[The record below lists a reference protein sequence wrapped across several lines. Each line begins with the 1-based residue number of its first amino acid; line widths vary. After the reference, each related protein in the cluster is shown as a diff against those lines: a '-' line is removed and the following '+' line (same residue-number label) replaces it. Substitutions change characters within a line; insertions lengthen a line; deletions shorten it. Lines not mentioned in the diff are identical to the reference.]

1 MSSMG
6 YLAFVVSV
14 INSVV
19 NAANNINSNNNNNNN
34 NNNDNNNN
42 NNNVN
47 IQNSNNN
54 QNNMNMV
61 IAGRKIPIEK
71 VLNLQNR
78 LARHHKE
85 SEGKTMNQTI
95 FNILDFNPVTKEQFN
110 RTVILP
116 LQPQLNRQQKQ
127 ETENTED
134 SSEGFTN
141 LFKHAVKKYFPN
153 LLRKKRSFV
162 DQEISNCNFSL
173 QGEAMVAQSLQAVH
187 IMLAMWVQF
196 ENKKV
201 KLNKNLKIRHGIIQ
215 DLPTVEQFCRAVS
228 DGAKSGKWAK
238 LVTKKLAEGAL
249 KFWNIKAVG
258 DGSLDIIHFCTDYV
272 ELKE

>member
-19 NAANNINSNNNNNNN
+19 NAANNINS
-34 NNNDNNNN
+34 NNNN

-71 VLNLQNR
+71 VLKLQNR

-85 SEGKTMNQTI
+85 SEEKKANQTI
-95 FNILDFNPVTKEQFN
+95 LNILDFNPVTKEQFN

-116 LQPQLNRQQKQ
+116 LQPQLNRKPEQ
-127 ETENTED
+127 E
-134 SSEGFTN
+134 
-141 LFKHAVKKYFPN
+141 A
-153 LLRKKRSFV
+153 
-162 DQEISNCNFSL
+162 EI
-173 QGEAMVAQSLQAVH
+173 
-187 IMLAMWVQF
+187 
-196 ENKKV
+196 
-201 KLNKNLKIRHGIIQ
+201 
-215 DLPTVEQFCRAVS
+215 
-228 DGAKSGKWAK
+228 
-238 LVTKKLAEGAL
+238 
-249 KFWNIKAVG
+249 
-258 DGSLDIIHFCTDYV
+258 
-272 ELKE
+272 KETTG